1 MSNKEALVVTTDI
14 FKLHASFCGIFS
26 SDIRLRIMWLL
37 AEGEK
42 TVTEL
47 ANALSITV
55 ANVSQ
60 HLSIMRSLGAVAS
73 RREGRAIYYHIANQK
88 FFQGA
93 VLIREGLLEE
103 MQKRLNA
110 VQSQQNMQETEVE
123 HEEIIAD

>member
-1 MSNKEALVVTTDI
+1 MTTDI

-47 ANALSITV
+47 ANTLGITV

-88 FFQGA
+88 FYQGA
-93 VLIREGLLEE
+93 LLIREGLTEE
-103 MQKRLNA
+103 MEKRLNA
-110 VQSQQNMQETEVE
+110 VHLEQKNTEDETEVE
-123 HEEIIAD
+123 HEHEASIAD

>member
-1 MSNKEALVVTTDI
+1 MTTDI

>member
-1 MSNKEALVVTTDI
+1 VTTDI

-47 ANALSITV
+47 ANALNITV

-60 HLSIMRSLGAVAS
+60 HLSIMRRLGVVAS
-73 RREGRAIYYHIANQK
+73 RREGRAIYYRIANQK
-88 FFQGA
+88 FYQGA
-93 VLIREGLLEE
+93 LLIREGLLEE
-103 MQKRLNA
+103 MEKRLNA
-110 VQSQQNMQETEVE
+110 VHLEQKITKHETEAE
-123 HEEIIAD
+123 HEQKEILAD

>member
-1 MSNKEALVVTTDI
+1 VTTDI

-47 ANALSITV
+47 ANALNITV

-60 HLSIMRSLGAVAS
+60 HLSIMRRLGAVAS
-73 RREGRAIYYHIANQK
+73 RREGRAIYYRIANQK
-88 FFQGA
+88 FYQGA
-93 VLIREGLLEE
+93 LLIREGLLEE
-103 MQKRLNA
+103 MEKRLNA
-110 VQSQQNMQETEVE
+110 VHLEQKITEDETEAE
-123 HEEIIAD
+123 HEQKEILAD

>member
-1 MSNKEALVVTTDI
+1 
-14 FKLHASFCGIFS
+14 
-26 SDIRLRIMWLL
+26 MWLL

-47 ANALSITV
+47 ANALNITV

-88 FFQGA
+88 FYQGA
-93 VLIREGLLEE
+93 LLIREGLMEE
-103 MQKRLNA
+103 MEKRLNA
-110 VQSQQNMQETEVE
+110 AQLKQKTTEDEMEVE
-123 HEEIIAD
+123 HAHEGIIAD